1 MPVIVVDTN
10 VLSYALRQDT
20 RAGLYARYMRD
31 QSLAISFATLGE
43 LLVGARKRK
52 WGVRRLRDL
61 DALLH
66 PYLVINSDEA
76 ICRIWAGVIWEC
88 ERAGR
93 PISENDAW
101 IAACALRHGAS
112 LITHNRRDF
121 ETIPG
126 LHIISVEA

>member
-10 VLSYALRQDT
+10 VLSYELRQDT
-20 RAGLYARYMRD
+20 RAALYARYMRD

-43 LLVGARKRK
+43 LLFGARKRG

-76 ICRIWAGVIWEC
+76 ICRIWAEIIWEC

-93 PISENDAW
+93 PILENDAW

-112 LITHNRRDF
+112 LVTHNCRDF
-121 ETIPG
+121 ETVPG
-126 LHIISVEA
+126 LQIISVDA